1 MPIKIKLNPTA
12 TPAAPVKPDATI
24 ELRISKTLAGN
35 YLIKDHRLLD
45 IVVMPTEGRVA
56 AVAKP
61 RVADIDTVY
70 EHQKD
75 LMDSL
80 FRSGIVEYDTIQGAL
95 SFGVLESYFK
105 TDAQGVD
112 PVQVVLLEIER
123 YIKQT
128 ASDGWEAEEYDKNI
142 EDRFT
147 DPNSSDSTALGSVKP
162 EQDEPYALSTVQGGT
177 YGFSA
182 YGYYY

>member
-1 MPIKIKLNPTA
+1 MPIKIKLNT
-12 TPAAPVKPDATI
+12 TSAPVKEPDATI
-24 ELRISKTLAGN
+24 RLRVSKTLAGN

-45 IVVMPTEGRVA
+45 IVVMPEKGRIA
-56 AVAKP
+56 AVPKP
-61 RVADIDTVY
+61 RVADVDTIY

-80 FRSGIVEYDTIQGAL
+80 FRSGVLEYDTVQGAL
-95 SFGVLESYFK
+95 SFGVLEGYFK
-105 TDAQGVD
+105 TDVEGLD
-112 PVQVVLLEIER
+112 PVQVVLLEIEK
-123 YIKQT
+123 YIKAT
-128 ASDGWEAEEYDKNI
+128 ASDGMAAEEYDKHI

-162 EQDEPYALSTVQGGT
+162 AQDEPYALSSVSGGS

-182 YGYYY
+182 YGYMY